1 MVYVHD
7 WYSIIPLL
15 NTYSYFLTLD
25 GSFPT
30 IPCEYNMKDTDDYEE
45 QIVGCN
51 GIRDMVIT
59 EGGRAC
65 YDQIIYNDLSLER
78 TEYTGL
84 KLTARDSTALTDV
97 SEDYGHATIK
107 ILDDEGW
114 SCVYS
119 HVAVLYCVCVGGG
132 GH

>member
-15 NTYSYFLTLD
+15 NIYFLTLD

-30 IPCEYNMKDTDDYEE
+30 IPCGYNMKDTDDYEE
-45 QIVGCN
+45 QIIGCN
-51 GIRDMVIT
+51 GIRDIVIT
-59 EGGRAC
+59 EGGTAC
-65 YDQIIYNDLSLER
+65 YNQVIYNDLSLER
-78 TEYTGL
+78 TEYAGL
-84 KLTARDSTALTDV
+84 KLTVRDSTALTDISGV
-97 SEDYGHATIK
+97 YGRATIK

-119 HVAVLYCVCVGGG
+119 HVAVLCVCVWGGIDFQ
-132 GH
+132 

>member
-1 MVYVHD
+1 
-7 WYSIIPLL
+7 
-15 NTYSYFLTLD
+15 
-25 GSFPT
+25 
-30 IPCEYNMKDTDDYEE
+30 MKDTDDYEE

-65 YDQIIYNDLSLER
+65 YNHVIYNDLSLER
-78 TEYTGL
+78 TEYAGL
-84 KLTARDSTALTDV
+84 KLTVRDSTALTDV
-97 SEDYGHATIK
+97 SEDYGNATIK

-119 HVAVLYCVCVGGG
+119 HVAVLYVSG